1 MALSKKKQ
9 KQLLEQGFKVDLDPN
24 SKRYQPRVINPGT
37 RGLLDRT
44 SPPSP
49 IVPKKPT
56 PATEGLDQVPSPDRQ
71 NQVPSPDRLD
81 QAPRVDPEHPVQTV
95 WTPPS
100 ADRNHQVPS
109 PDRQNQ
115 VPSPDRLD
123 QASIPLSKQQW
134 DVWNLLRSVS
144 TSNEIVSYRII
155 AERLKIK
162 PNGARRA
169 VEAIQKERGLLKKE
183 TVRTATT
190 QGFRIEVNP
199 QVRFHQVDKNV
210 TYGILKRGLSQA
222 PSTDRLDQD
231 PSTDMHSMYVSKIR
245 HTNYKELLRLFPPAW
260 KLRERT
266 LRHIESQ
273 NPTLSPIHL
282 KTSYLYLIGQAR
294 SGKQKIKD
302 HNAWL
307 IGCFKDGAPI
317 TETDIEMLLENHYT
331 VKQSKNPSGQTEE
344 NKRGQ
349 QSDEMEILRKYL
361 ASSDTERAEI
371 DRLAEAKAVPLLA
384 QVGEDKHAGIREQA
398 KIEAARE
405 YFNL

>member
-56 PATEGLDQVPSPDRQ
+56 PNTDRLDQVSSPDGQ
-71 NQVPSPDRLD
+71 NQVPNTDRLD
-81 QAPRVDPEHPVQTV
+81 QAP
-95 WTPPS
+95 
-100 ADRNHQVPS
+100 
-109 PDRQNQ
+109 
-115 VPSPDRLD
+115 
-123 QASIPLSKQQW
+123 IPLSKQQW

-144 TSNEIVSYRII
+144 DSHEIISYRII

-199 QVRFHQVDKNV
+199 QVRFHQVDKHV
-210 TYGILKRGLSQA
+210 TYGILKRGLSQV
-222 PSTDRLDQD
+222 PSTDRLDMD
-231 PSTDMHSMYVSKIR
+231 PSTDMHSMYVPNIR

-273 NPTLSPIHL
+273 NPTLPPIHL
-282 KTSYLYLIGQAR
+282 KTSYLYLIGQAQ

-371 DRLAEAKAVPLLA
+371 DRLAEAKATPLLA
-384 QVGEDKHAGIREQA
+384 QVGEDKHAGIWEQA
-398 KIEAARE
+398 KIEATRE